1 MGLITIV
8 LALGVMALLALLFGF
23 IANRLFPARSANRR
37 AAIAAIGLAGLLT
50 LPAYVALLSDGAPL
64 VSLVAVLVG
73 TLVMAAVAF
82 PIALIQTRK
91 QAGPADP
98 RTFD

>member
-1 MGLITIV
+1 MIAIF
-8 LALGVMALLALLFGF
+8 LALGVVALLALLFGF

-37 AAIAAIGLAGLLT
+37 AGIGAITLAVLMT
-50 LPAYVALLSDGAPL
+50 LPAYVALIGDGAPL

-82 PIALIQTRK
+82 PIALIITRK